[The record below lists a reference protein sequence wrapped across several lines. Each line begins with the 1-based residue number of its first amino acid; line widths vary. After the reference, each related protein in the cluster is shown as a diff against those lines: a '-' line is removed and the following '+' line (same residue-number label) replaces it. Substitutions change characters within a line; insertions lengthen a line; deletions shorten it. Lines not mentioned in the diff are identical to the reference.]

1 MRTCK
6 TIMQQNDEYTVSEA
20 METISDRDLAFI
32 AAYNPKAMHSL
43 CTMWSLEFQLQ
54 KEGKLFSH
62 PSVILKDRKPENWF
76 VYLRNKLQTWLF
88 SRLLRMVSKR

>member
-1 MRTCK
+1 MRICK
-6 TIMQQNDEYTVSEA
+6 TTMQQNNEYTVSEV
-20 METISDRDLAFI
+20 METMSDKDLAFI
-32 AAYNPKAMHSL
+32 ATYNPKAMHSL
-43 CTMWSLEFQLQ
+43 CTMWALELQLQ

-88 SRLLRMVSKR
+88 SRLLKMVSRR